1 MAAEIELLKINQY
14 VQNLTEITGV
24 DGAYVYGIDDN
35 GNSVKIAIATIAAK
49 AKDYSAEIQAL
60 QSGLKQKSNVGH
72 QHQLS
77 DVVGLNTELTNVKDR
92 LQDLE
97 NAELD
102 IDSELS
108 DTSEN
113 PVQNKV
119 IKGKI
124 DELQTAINN
133 KTDTTYSAGDGI
145 NIDGGN
151 EISVKVDDETVT
163 LDEQGRLKAAPAVT
177 VDAELSNMSE
187 NPVQNKIIKAKLDA
201 INSRF
206 VPQIADLSE
215 YEAQVG
221 EIVQYKGENTDLYRK
236 GYFYKFEGG
245 SSSVTIPANTNY
257 IKVTEQW
264 EDVEKGFYTLQ
275 NWSNDGLIVSIITK
289 QSQQYQA
296 DLVTE
301 SGVTLPANNLNN
313 LKFGWGY
320 IFRETFTTFSS
331 GGGWELSPVEVG
343 DIVWDEEENIYKI
356 KAVEIINGVLF
367 LTLKIEKTAY
377 KGKVKVGNADN
388 FIDIKEALGAE
399 FTCSFNISI
408 SGAYPTYVASNIDDE
423 TKKIYIFGNRYYT
436 RKSRLGNI
444 QDFYKVI
451 FPIPMSSAHFH
462 LEPLIGGKYII
473 NTGDDP
479 AVIST
484 QEWTQIN
491 VQPASSQGG
500 GTDNLELFLDSDT
513 SILILRDKELGVL
526 SAIDFSV
533 FIKDGMLTDA
543 VLYNIAEEG
552 IEVET
557 PYLKLIFNTES
568 GQKPIRVSLAT
579 LDISFAIDS
588 ELNTSSHNAI
598 ENRAVALALQTK
610 ASQTELDE
618 VKEDIE
624 DLRHSGAFLPTYDE
638 ETETLI
644 Y

>member
-35 GNSVKIAIATIAAK
+35 GNSVRIAIATIAAK

-60 QSGLKQKSNVGH
+60 QSALQQKTNVGH

-77 DVVGLNTELTNVKDR
+77 DVNGLNAELTSVKDR

-97 NAELD
+97 DADLD

-124 DELQTAINN
+124 AELQTAINN

-151 EISVKVDDETVT
+151 EISVKIDGETVT

-177 VDAELSNMSE
+177 VDSELSNTSE
-187 NPVQNKIIKAKLDA
+187 NPVQNKVIKTELDA

-206 VPQIADLSE
+206 VPQIDDLSK

-221 EIVQYKGENTDLYRK
+221 EIVQYKGESTDLYKK

-245 SSSVTIPANTNY
+245 SSSVTIPANTDY
-257 IKVTEQW
+257 IKVTEDW
-264 EDVEKGFYTLQ
+264 EDVEKGIYTFQ
-275 NWSNDGLIVSIITK
+275 NWSNDTLMLVIITT

-296 DLVTE
+296 DLITE
-301 SGVTLPANNLNN
+301 SGVTLPATNLNN
-313 LKFGWGY
+313 LRFGWGY
-320 IFRETFTTFSS
+320 PYREEANFIR
-331 GGGWELSPVEVG
+331 GGRWESSPVEIG
-343 DIVWDEEENIYKI
+343 DIVWDDEENIYKI

-388 FIDIKEALGAE
+388 FIDIKEALGTE
-399 FTCSFNISI
+399 FTCSFNIVM
-408 SGAYPTYVASNIDDE
+408 SGAGTTHIVSNIDDE
-423 TKKIYIFGNRYYT
+423 TKKMYKFGSRYYT
-436 RKSRLGNI
+436 RKTSLANI
-444 QDFYKVI
+444 HDFYKVL
-451 FPIPMSSAHFH
+451 FPIPMPSAHFH

-473 NTGDDP
+473 NTGDEP

-484 QEWTQIN
+484 KEWTQIN
-491 VQPASSQGG
+491 VQPTSSQGG
-500 GTDNLELFLDSDT
+500 GTDKLEMFLDSDT
-513 SILILRDKELGVL
+513 STLILRDKELGVL

-533 FIKDGMLTDA
+533 FTKDGMLTDA

-568 GQKPIRVSLAT
+568 GQKPIRVSLAS

-588 ELNTSSHNAI
+588 ELSATSHNAI
-598 ENRAVALALQTK
+598 ENRIVTLALQSK
-610 ASQTELDE
+610 ASQTELDV
-618 VKEDIE
+618 VKQDVE